1 MDLIINLVIYDRK
14 AVSICL
20 LLLAVSRFSLK
31 NENFSLTPRGTD
43 QRINSWRLIRREW
56 LSNLRVLDGA
66 LIVISF
72 GGPRFCGLVPG
83 F

>member
-1 MDLIINLVIYDRK
+1 MFIITG
-14 AVSICL
+14 SIKVL
-20 LLLAVSRFSLK
+20 FKKMKTSHEPL
-31 NENFSLTPRGTD
+31 EETD
-43 QRINSWRLIRREW
+43 QRINSWLLIRRER

-72 GGPRFCGLVPG
+72 GGLRFCGLVPG